1 MRAVGHRASSAL
13 PRSPPGRVVLQ
24 ADLRP
29 FPAFSHGAVPHHG
42 GMRRAVLL
50 LLTLVY
56 LAGVAWMTL
65 RPSVY
70 DANTGALL
78 WRALDVFARHDET
91 SWITFARVEAAAN
104 VAMFVPMGMFPALL
118 LPKRFWW
125 VGIVVGF
132 AATVGIET
140 LQATYLS
147 ATRFSDPQDLV
158 MNTLGAAIGAA
169 FVGLVL
175 PRRRRG
181 RSRPRQGAA
190 SPVW

>member
-1 MRAVGHRASSAL
+1 
-13 PRSPPGRVVLQ
+13 
-24 ADLRP
+24 
-29 FPAFSHGAVPHHG
+29 
-42 GMRRAVLL
+42 MRRAVLL

-70 DANTGALL
+70 GPGTTELL
-78 WRALDVFARHDET
+78 WRALDLFARHDET

-118 LPKRFWW
+118 LPRRFWW

-132 AATVGIET
+132 AATVGIEWY
-140 LQATYLS
+140 QAAYLS

-158 MNTLGAAIGAA
+158 MNTLGAAIGAV
-169 FVGLVL
+169 FVGLAL
-175 PRRRRG
+175 PRRRRRRPAG
-181 RSRPRQGAA
+181 ARSAA
-190 SPVW
+190 PVW

>member
-1 MRAVGHRASSAL
+1 
-13 PRSPPGRVVLQ
+13 
-24 ADLRP
+24 
-29 FPAFSHGAVPHHG
+29 
-42 GMRRAVLL
+42 MRRAVLL

-70 DANTGALL
+70 DADTGALL
-78 WRALDVFARHDET
+78 WRALDLFARHDET

-140 LQATYLS
+140 YQATYLS

-181 RSRPRQGAA
+181 RSRPRQGSA

>member
-1 MRAVGHRASSAL
+1 
-13 PRSPPGRVVLQ
+13 
-24 ADLRP
+24 
-29 FPAFSHGAVPHHG
+29 
-42 GMRRAVLL
+42 MRRAVLL

-70 DANTGALL
+70 GSGTSELL

-118 LPKRFWW
+118 LPKRLWW
-125 VGIVVGF
+125 SGIVVGL
-132 AATVGIET
+132 AATVAIEWY
-140 LQATYLS
+140 QATYLS

-158 MNTLGAAIGAA
+158 MNTLGAVIGAA
-169 FVGLVL
+169 FVGLAL
-175 PRRRRG
+175 PGRRRRASRA
-181 RSRPRQGAA
+181 RSAA
-190 SPVW
+190 PVW

>member
-1 MRAVGHRASSAL
+1 MGASRHRASSGL
-13 PRSPPGRVVLQ
+13 PTSPPGRVVLP

-29 FPAFSHGAVPHHG
+29 FRASSHRPVPHDG
-42 GMRRAVLL
+42 DMRRAVLL
-50 LLTLVY
+50 LLTVVY

-78 WRALDVFARHDET
+78 WRALDVFARHDAT

-104 VAMFVPMGMFPALL
+104 VALFVPMGMFPALL
-118 LPKRFWW
+118 LAKRFWW

-132 AATVGIET
+132 AATVAIET
-140 LQATYLS
+140 YQATVLS
-147 ATRFSDPQDLV
+147 ATRFADPQDV
-158 MNTLGAAIGAA
+158 MMNTLGAAIGAA
-169 FVGLVL
+169 FVGIVL

-181 RSRPRQGAA
+181 RPHPRSGSAA
-190 SPVW
+190 PVW

>member
-1 MRAVGHRASSAL
+1 
-13 PRSPPGRVVLQ
+13 
-24 ADLRP
+24 
-29 FPAFSHGAVPHHG
+29 
-42 GMRRAVLL
+42 MRRAVLL
-50 LLTLVY
+50 LFSLVY

-70 DANTGALL
+70 GPGTSDLL
-78 WRALDVFARHDET
+78 YRALAFFGRHDET

-118 LPKRFWW
+118 LPRRFWW
-125 VGIVVGF
+125 VGVVVGF
-132 AATVGIET
+132 AATCAIEAY
-140 LQATYLS
+140 QATALS
-147 ATRFSDPQDLV
+147 ATRFSDPQDIL

-175 PRRRRG
+175 PRRRRSRRG
-181 RSRPRQGAA
+181 RRSPRP